1 MPRSGALRLRPG
13 PKAAGTPLRVPPL
26 TPPFGI
32 PADRLLCF
40 CVRGGSWYNLALV
53 RGPRRSF
60 FAGRMLNRHSLTLG
74 RQHSVVTYLYL
85 AQIILAITITVLV
98 MLQAKDAGMGNVFG
112 GGDMGVARTRRGVE
126 KTLFNATIV
135 IGILFLLLSLLTVKI
150 SG

>member
-1 MPRSGALRLRPG
+1 M
-13 PKAAGTPLRVPPL
+13 
-26 TPPFGI
+26 
-32 PADRLLCF
+32 
-40 CVRGGSWYNLALV
+40 
-53 RGPRRSF
+53 
-60 FAGRMLNRHSLTLG
+60 
-74 RQHSVVTYLYL
+74 VTYLYL